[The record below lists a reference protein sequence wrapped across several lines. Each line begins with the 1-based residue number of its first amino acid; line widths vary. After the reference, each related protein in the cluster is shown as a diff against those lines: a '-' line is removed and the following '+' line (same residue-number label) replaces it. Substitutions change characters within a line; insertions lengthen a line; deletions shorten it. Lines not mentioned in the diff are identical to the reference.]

1 MLFRWRDYTPG
12 HTCFGAEPG
21 VAAGH
26 AHARKAACPAD
37 ARGARHHRG
46 AVWQR
51 SRTRR
56 RIIGACCLL
65 GTEAARG
72 PSEIAGAT
80 HVSKQT
86 NPNAPELPASGRGP
100 GARSWAGRRNRRG
113 SGLRVER
120 PGVQRN
126 AHDREWPVYDRPG
139 AVFPARLRRHIS
151 AAPRGDPAAVQ
162 GQAPGGPYL
171 AADRGRHLRPISPR
185 LPS

>member
-37 ARGARHHRG
+37 PRGARHNRG

-51 SRTRR
+51 SRARR

-65 GTEAARG
+65 GTEDARG

-80 HVSKQT
+80 NVSKQT
-86 NPNAPELPASGRGP
+86 NPNAPEIPASGRGLDA
-100 GARSWAGRRNRRG
+100 GSWAGRRNRRG
-113 SGLRVER
+113 SRLRVER
-120 PGVQRN
+120 RVFN
-126 AHDREWPVYDRPG
+126 ATRTIASGLFTTVLVLFFLLVSGDT
-139 AVFPARLRRHIS
+139 FLRRLVEIL
-151 AAPRGDPAAVQ
+151 PRYKDK
-162 GQAPGGPYL
+162 
-171 AADRGRHLRPISPR
+171 
-185 LPS
+185 